1 MKKSLALSRLLL
13 DWLLICVGVLASLFC
28 LITAF
33 YFTVPKLLWLL
44 VPCLALSFCLLFQGK
59 GGKYYALGAL
69 ALLLLLGFLLRREL
83 AAGFL
88 SLWGQLCG
96 RYIRGYDQFR
106 NLLPRQPI
114 VFGEERTALIA
125 LAVLETFL
133 VSLSVRL
140 WKRTF
145 PAAATLMLG
154 IVPCFVLT
162 DTPPALLPLMAAA
175 FSVLTQAFSQSVR
188 RRAAGEED
196 KAVVLAAL
204 LAAAL
209 LGLLLLIFP
218 QKEYAPPISWE
229 ELSLKLENWGR
240 KQNNRGNYDAGLS
253 GNPEGVD
260 LSALSA
266 LPNRPETF
274 LYALSTQEGN
284 FYLRGSAYSLFD
296 GVNWTREE
304 SMNWNY
310 KILFPDLGLRRD
322 GLLSLE
328 TVDPETVIYTPYY
341 TVALPA
347 NGRVVSD
354 SYVRNGGRAQ
364 RYNLSW
370 VWDPGPVVP
379 DPDYESWVLENCLTL
394 PERTRE
400 GVLAWWAAQD
410 PVYRGIDT
418 EEFVWQV
425 AKTVSQC
432 ARYSRNPLRM
442 PADRDFC
449 TWFLEEAE
457 EGYCV
462 HYASACT
469 ALLRA
474 LGIPARY
481 VSGYVCTLPANR
493 KTPVTNLQAHAW
505 VEAWIDGR
513 WICVEPTP
521 DDATEFTGDLH
532 DAGDRPIADTEA
544 TEPAPPVT
552 TRSSVVPTQSSRP
565 EPSTARPTDPPAP
578 GGNEGR
584 EGKPA
589 NLTALWVFLGL
600 VGLLILAL
608 GRRALAAWRRERQLA
623 RAEGNEKARL
633 LYRRLLRLSRL
644 STGTVPQKAT
654 ALGMKAAFSQYRL
667 QPEELDY
674 LRELCDRQSSILAG
688 AGFWRRLWYRYV
700 LAVI

>member
-1 MKKSLALSRLLL
+1 MKKYTRLSRLLL
-13 DWLLICVGVLASLFC
+13 DWLLICVGVLASLSC

-33 YFTVPKLLWLL
+33 RFTAPQYLWLL
-44 VPCLALSFCLLFQGK
+44 VPCLALSLCLLFQGK
-59 GGKYYALGAL
+59 RGKYYALGAL
-69 ALLLLLGFLLRREL
+69 ALLLLLGVLLRREL
-83 AAGFL
+83 AEGFL

-96 RYIRGYDQFR
+96 RYVRGYDQFR
-106 NLLPRQPI
+106 SLLPRQPI

-145 PAAATLMLG
+145 PGAVALMLG
-154 IVPCFVLT
+154 IAPCFVLT

-188 RRAAGEED
+188 RRAAGEEG
-196 KAVVLAAL
+196 KAVALAAL

-218 QKEYAPPISWE
+218 QKKYSPPISWE

-240 KQNNRGNYDAGLS
+240 KQSNRGNYNAGLS

-260 LSALSA
+260 LSVLGA
-266 LPNRPETF
+266 LPNRPVTF
-274 LYALSTQEGN
+274 LYALSPQEGH

-304 SMNWNY
+304 SLDWGDE
-310 KILFPDLGLRRD
+310 ILFPCLGLP
-322 GLLSLE
+322 GGTLLSLE
-328 TVDPETVIYTPYY
+328 TVDPETVIYTPYD
-341 TVALPA
+341 TVSLPA

-354 SYVRNGGRAQ
+354 SYVRNGGRVQ
-364 RYNLSW
+364 RYNLNWIS
-370 VWDPGPVVP
+370 DPGPVSP
-379 DPDYESWVLENCLTL
+379 DPDYESWVLENCLLL

-400 GVLAWWAAQD
+400 GVLAWWAAH
-410 PVYRGIDT
+410 PSYRGTDT
-418 EEFVWQV
+418 EEFVRQV
-425 AKTVSQC
+425 AERVSQC
-432 ARYSRNPLRM
+432 ARYSRDPQRM

-505 VEAWIDGR
+505 VEVWIDGR
-513 WICVEPTP
+513 WIRVEPTP

-532 DAGDRPIADTEA
+532 DAGESPVSDTET

-552 TRSSVVPTQSSRP
+552 TRSPQVPTRPSRP
-565 EPSTARPTDPPAP
+565 ESSTVSPSEPSAP
-578 GGNEGR
+578 GGNDGQS
-584 EGKPA
+584 GKPA
-589 NLTALWVFLGL
+589 DLTALWVFLGL
-600 VGLLILAL
+600 VGFLSLAL
-608 GRRALAAWRRERQLA
+608 GRRALVSWLRERRIAQA
-623 RAEGNEKARL
+623 AGNEKARL

-644 STGTVPQKAT
+644 STGAVPQKAT
-654 ALGMKAAFSQYRL
+654 ALGMKAAFSQHRL

-674 LRELCDRQSSILAG
+674 LRELCDRQSSILSG